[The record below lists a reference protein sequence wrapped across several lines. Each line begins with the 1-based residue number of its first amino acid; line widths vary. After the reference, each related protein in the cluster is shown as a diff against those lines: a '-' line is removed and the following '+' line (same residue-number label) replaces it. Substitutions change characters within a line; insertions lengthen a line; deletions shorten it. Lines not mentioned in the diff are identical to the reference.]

1 MKGIKGTP
9 YAKESFDIIGGAT
22 IKDFLE
28 QQVLYIVLVSL
39 AFWSLLSYA
48 LINFF
53 KTNIYKLIII
63 VGTFALA
70 LAFAGNDLVNF
81 IGVPI
86 AAWQSYQEWVAS
98 GIPANEFSMEILSA
112 KVATPT
118 FLLFFAGMV
127 MIITL
132 WFSSKAKSVVKTSI
146 DLSSPV
152 SYTHLTLPTILLV

>member
-9 YAKESFDIIGGAT
+9 YASESFDIIGGAT

-28 QQVLYIVLVSL
+28 QQVLGIVLINL
-39 AFWSLLSYA
+39 AFWSLLSYV
-48 LINFF
+48 LISFF
-53 KTNIYKLIII
+53 KTNIYRLIII

-112 KVATPT
+112 KVT
-118 FLLFFAGMV
+118 
-127 MIITL
+127 TL
-132 WFSSKAKSVVKTSI
+132 ENS
-146 DLSSPV
+146 
-152 SYTHLTLPTILLV
+152 